1 MGDYAR
7 VGGFTLIFIGTL
19 GLLFNEFVLEW
30 GRLATVIFALLN
42 ILGLALLAFSI
53 KRRRSQKPNPSPL
66 PSAHIM
72 GSNLTLA
79 LV

>member
-7 VGGFTLIFIGTL
+7 VSGFTLIFIGTL

-53 KRRRSQKPNPSPL
+53 KRRRPQK
-66 PSAHIM
+66 
-72 GSNLTLA
+72 
-79 LV
+79 V